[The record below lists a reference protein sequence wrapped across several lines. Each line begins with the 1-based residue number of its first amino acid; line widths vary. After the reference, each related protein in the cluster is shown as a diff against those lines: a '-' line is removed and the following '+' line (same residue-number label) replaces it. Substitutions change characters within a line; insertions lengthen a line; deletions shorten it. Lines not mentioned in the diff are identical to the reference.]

1 MDIKVSKSSEVS
13 QNLLQ
18 ILKQREEDADRD
30 NMNKMQMMEKVEV
43 VEQPILENNEYDG
56 PLYQFVKG
64 DQIDIALC
72 QFLNNYRDREFLK
85 VRFVRENEGVY
96 TFGTKKIFV
105 KLLDTGLKIRVG
117 GGYLN
122 IEEFLEQF
130 TDVEWEKLARRDHH

>member
-1 MDIKVSKSSEVS
+1 MA
-13 QNLLQ
+13 LL
-18 ILKQREEDADRD
+18 
-30 NMNKMQMMEKVEV
+30 EKVEV
-43 VEQPILENNEYDG
+43 MEPPPQDDLD
-56 PLYQFVKG
+56 PLYTPVRG

-72 QFLNNYRDREFLK
+72 DFLNNYRDREFLK

-122 IEEFLEQF
+122 IEEFLE
-130 TDVEWEKLARRDHH
+130 

>member
-43 VEQPILENNEYDG
+43 VGQPILENNEYDG

-72 QFLNNYRDREFLK
+72 
-85 VRFVRENEGVY
+85 
-96 TFGTKKIFV
+96 
-105 KLLDTGLKIRVG
+105 
-117 GGYLN
+117 
-122 IEEFLEQF
+122 
-130 TDVEWEKLARRDHH
+130 